1 MGRPSFRDAGDAS
14 QEPVRTVH
22 PAGRSPRLSDP
33 YSAGASVTSHVAQ
46 NYGTVLIDCESGA
59 PLELLEER
67 DARPLADW
75 LSTHPVS
82 R

>member
-1 MGRPSFRDAGDAS
+1 
-14 QEPVRTVH
+14 
-22 PAGRSPRLSDP
+22 
-33 YSAGASVTSHVAQ
+33 VAQ

-59 PLELLEER
+59 PLELLGGR
-67 DARPLADW
+67 DAWPLADW